1 MSLRSRY
8 LGARIFKWDWLVFIA
23 CLVFFEFSPNFD
35 LYVSDFSWNPQA
47 QFQYAEWT
55 WVSFSYWLFSKMHFA
70 YLAVLIYFL
79 ITRRTPSTSVTVSRL
94 RLHAGFL
101 LIALILGPG
110 LVVNQV
116 FKENW
121 GRARPREVQE
131 FGGINRYSPP
141 LTLSKECDGNCSF
154 VSGHAAGA
162 FFILS
167 LSWVFRQKRW
177 LLLGLFLG
185 ALVGTGRVLQGGHFV
200 SDVVFAFWAVYFSSL
215 LTAMCF
221 GLRSTDVDPSLP
233 SASPRVFT

>member
-1 MSLRSRY
+1 MSITEDVPLMPAALRPCP
-8 LGARIFKWDWLVFIA
+8 LCVGATDR
-23 CLVFFEFSPNFD
+23 
-35 LYVSDFSWNPQA
+35 
-47 QFQYAEWT
+47 
-55 WVSFSYWLFSKMHFA
+55 LFSATDENHRISTIAFA
-70 YLAVLIYFL
+70 YL
-79 ITRRTPSTSVTVSRL
+79 
-94 RLHAGFL
+94 
-101 LIALILGPG
+101 
-110 LVVNQV
+110 
-116 FKENW
+116 KC
-121 GRARPREVQE
+121 
-131 FGGINRYSPP
+131 
-141 LTLSKECDGNCSF
+141 KECDGNCSF